1 MKRKNLFAGLAA
13 VIAVLAIGAISSGF
27 LQRSSSPETAT
38 VQFSSNN
45 SAGYACFLNYSDSE
59 TGGPVCIS
67 DVPSLGL
74 PSSATVP
81 VGNYSIVFFPF
92 DTASNQTLWEATN
105 NIQITGWAPYDVS
118 SAYANVTINGDGAI
132 AVFVLPLTSMPVTEY
147 VASTPV
153 AFVAVAISLLLIR
166 GRAR

>member
-1 MKRKNLFAGLAA
+1 MKQKKLLRTIAVAAA
-13 VIAVLAIGAISSGF
+13 VLVAVVSVGLI
-27 LQRSSSPETAT
+27 QRSSTPQTAT
-38 VQFSSNN
+38 IQFFSNN
-45 SAGYACFLNYSDSE
+45 SAGYACFLNYSDTE
-59 TGGPVCIS
+59 TGGPICMS
-67 DVPSLGL
+67 DMPSLGL

-105 NIQITGWAPYDVS
+105 NIQVTGWAPYDVS

-132 AVFVLPLTSMPVTEY
+132 AVFVLPLTTMPVTEY

-153 AFVAVAISLLLIR
+153 AFVAVAISMLLLR
-166 GRAR
+166 RPLR